1 MSLCS
6 PEDVAAKR
14 WKIAYIGIS
23 AERVERIR
31 QGNFRAGSEM
41 QRSDI
46 SGAVESGGHA
56 ITKSILISDCM
67 LVCKDVHR
75 I

>member
-1 MSLCS
+1 M
-6 PEDVAAKR
+6 PEDDAAKR

-41 QRSDI
+41 QRSDE
-46 SGAVESGGHA
+46 AVEPGGHA
-56 ITKSILISDCM
+56 ITKSIWISDCM
-67 LVCKDVHR
+67 LVCKNVHR

>member
-31 QGNFRAGSEM
+31 QGNSRAGSEM

-46 SGAVESGGHA
+46 SVAVEPGGHA
-56 ITKSILISDCM
+56 ITKSIWISDWM
-67 LVCKDVHR
+67 LVCKNVHR